1 MVSDVMKV
9 LLEMTQEQRA
19 TKGIK
24 TLPGS
29 LFEAITMAEGSDI
42 LRQAL
47 GDRVVDT
54 LLTNKRIEW
63 ERYRSQVTDYEIKEY
78 LPLL

>member
-1 MVSDVMKV
+1 MPPPVDGNVF
-9 LLEMTQEQRA
+9 EMTDDQRKA
-19 TKGIK
+19 KGIK

-29 LFEAITMAEGSDI
+29 LFEAISLAEGSDI
-42 LRQAL
+42 LRLAL
-47 GDRVVDT
+47 GDRVMDT

-78 LPLL
+78 LPML

>member
-1 MVSDVMKV
+1 
-9 LLEMTQEQRA
+9 MTEAQRVA
-19 TKGIK
+19 KGIK

-29 LFEAITMAEGSDI
+29 LFEAIGMAEGSEI
-42 LRQAL
+42 LRLAL
-47 GDRVVDT
+47 GDRVLDT

-63 ERYRSQVTDYEIKEY
+63 ERYRSHVTDYEIREY